1 MSPVAPWE
9 QEIFWGVNYESQA
22 FLILEND
29 LGMKNNKLWKKLLE
43 KIGLHVYELYLYDV
57 CAFRDTS
64 QWNEFRQLFS
74 ENKIHGIVF
83 TSASSVR
90 AFFEIMEKDYQQNNL
105 INFLH
110 KIMVVSIG
118 PFTADELK
126 KYNVENQI
134 ADVHTVAGSFDVI
147 LREFSLAEA
156 I

>member
-1 MSPVAPWE
+1 
-9 QEIFWGVNYESQA
+9 
-22 FLILEND
+22 
-29 LGMKNNKLWKKLLE
+29 
-43 KIGLHVYELYLYDV
+43 
-57 CAFRDTS
+57 
-64 QWNEFRQLFS
+64 
-74 ENKIHGIVF
+74 
-83 TSASSVR
+83 
-90 AFFEIMEKDYQQNNL
+90 MEKDYQQNNL